1 MRNLIL
7 GILIG
12 VAATTM
18 YYAEQALAW
27 YVWALFAIGAAA
39 VAFGFDILFGSFKEH
54 QRKAGWMGFG
64 MTAGAGAIMLAL
76 AWLIGS
82 A

>member
-12 VAATTM
+12 VVATRM
-18 YYAEQALAW
+18 YFAGQTLAW
-27 YVWALFAIGAAA
+27 YVWALFAVGSAA
-39 VAFGFDILFGSFKEH
+39 VVFGFDILFGSFEEH
-54 QRKAGWMGFG
+54 QKRAGWMGFG
-64 MTAGAGAIMLAL
+64 MTAGAGAILLVM

>member
-12 VAATTM
+12 VTATRM
-18 YYAEQALAW
+18 YFAGQTLAW
-27 YVWALFAIGAAA
+27 YVWALFAVGSVA
-39 VAFGFDILFGSFKEH
+39 VVFGFDILFGSFEEH
-54 QRKAGWMGFG
+54 QKKAGWIGFG
-64 MTAGAGAIMLAL
+64 ISAGAGAIMLAA